1 MERSGKP
8 VKICPDSEN
17 ARPAIWNHEEITEEP
32 DVASISTPVLSRD
45 PETAL
50 ADLYV
55 SWSPVYQVPVMYFR
69 IRNAGQ
75 RASLH
80 FVNRIAESNEL
91 AAGSALTLAE
101 ILTSS
106 LFHAASSEV
115 FVRDNSSTYATTQE
129 DNDETD
135 ENEHFPAISQ
145 GEHPSTGTPCFF
157 LHPCETSTALSD
169 ILAGEQSSSTPLRIL
184 ECWFMIVGSVLD
196 LR

>member
-1 MERSGKP
+1 MERLGKP
-8 VKICPDSEN
+8 VKIRTDSEN
-17 ARPAIWNHEEITEEP
+17 ARPTSWNHEEVTEEP
-32 DVASISTPVLSRD
+32 DVASISTPVLSSG

-50 ADLYV
+50 ADLYA
-55 SWSPVYQVPVMYFR
+55 SWSPVYQLPVMYFR
-69 IRNAGQ
+69 VRNAGQ
-75 RASLH
+75 QTSLH
-80 FVNRIAESNEL
+80 FGNKTDESNEL

-115 FVRDNSSTYATTQE
+115 FVRDNSSTYATTCV
-129 DNDETD
+129 TRYICAT
-135 ENEHFPAISQ
+135 NEHFPAISQ